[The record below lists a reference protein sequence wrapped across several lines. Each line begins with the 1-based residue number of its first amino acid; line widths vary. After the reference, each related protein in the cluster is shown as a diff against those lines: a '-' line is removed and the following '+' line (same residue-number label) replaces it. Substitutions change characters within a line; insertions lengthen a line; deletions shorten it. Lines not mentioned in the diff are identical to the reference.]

1 MSINNA
7 DIEHRI
13 GKMRD
18 AGQNRDLP
26 MLNSSGKKI
35 KRKNISFTES
45 LAATRIKKLNKAR
58 EIYDFKN
65 VRTSDGKTMFRDRPG
80 NTSLF
85 YD

>member
-1 MSINNA
+1 MTINKA

-13 GKMRD
+13 GKPRD
-18 AGQNRDLP
+18 AGQNRD
-26 MLNSSGKKI
+26 
-35 KRKNISFTES
+35 ISITES

-65 VRTSDGKTMFRDRPG
+65 VRTSDGKTMFKDRPG

-85 YD
+85 YN